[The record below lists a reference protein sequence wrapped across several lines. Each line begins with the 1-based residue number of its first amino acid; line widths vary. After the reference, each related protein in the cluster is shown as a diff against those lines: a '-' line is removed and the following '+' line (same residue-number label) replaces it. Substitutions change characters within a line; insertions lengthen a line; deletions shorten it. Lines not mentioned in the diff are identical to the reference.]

1 MHTQSL
7 LLGHA
12 NITMTARYAH
22 ALEDGKI
29 DAVRRLEPKKAVQL
43 DPTAAPDAKTVVLE
57 VGAKPSR
64 INAVGV

>member
-1 MHTQSL
+1 MRSRPL
-7 LLGHA
+7 PLGHA

-29 DAVRRLEPKKAVQL
+29 DAVRRLVSKKAAQ
-43 DPTAAPDAKTVVLE
+43 TAPSWSPDAETVVLE